1 MSKNEKQREM
11 EELKRLHDTL
21 EDGMPEVPPPLLE
34 FARCKA
40 KLDEL
45 RQNSIFD
52 PEKNEIPALK
62 YQATTLNSL
71 ATLMQYINNSHKSI
85 VDNIEQLQSLRSS
98 LELLAR
104 EEPQK

>member
-45 RQNSIFD
+45 RHNSISD

-71 ATLMQYINNSHKSI
+71 ATLMHYINKSHKSL

-104 EEPQK
+104 